1 MTFYELI
8 KRVYWA
14 LDEWIAS
21 SLGLDDY
28 YGADEEEDDEAV
40 NDDENEED
48 DAQEEEVVAD
58 EEEDVDDAY
67 DDMYKYHDHQAWIW
81 IDCAIAQN
89 Y

>member
-8 KRVYWA
+8 KKVHWA

-28 YGADEEEDDEAV
+28 YGAVEKENDEAV

-48 DAQEEEVVAD
+48 EVAD

-67 DDMYKYHDHQAWIW
+67 DDMYKYHDHQA
-81 IDCAIAQN
+81 
-89 Y
+89 

>member
-8 KRVYWA
+8 KKVYWA

-40 NDDENEED
+40 NDDENE
-48 DAQEEEVVAD
+48 DAQEDEVVAD

-67 DDMYKYHDHQAWIW
+67 DDMYKYHDHQA
-81 IDCAIAQN
+81 
-89 Y
+89 